1 MEARGLSAMNVSTR
15 SMHAWMGT
23 KRARDDTGCVGEGGG
38 QGEVSGQHAHDSRH
52 RGVKRQSRALA
63 RTQREREVV
72 KRKTDEEDGAEG
84 GVSGAS
90 RKMSKN
96 DSGELGVT
104 RMSTTD
110 DCNNIQHWYE
120 RGEGGGVT

>member
-1 MEARGLSAMNVSTR
+1 
-15 SMHAWMGT
+15 MGT
-23 KRARDDTGCVGEGGG
+23 KRARDDTGPCVGEGRG

-63 RTQREREVV
+63 RTHREREVV
-72 KRKTDEEDGAEG
+72 KRKIDAEDGAEG

-110 DCNNIQHWYE
+110 DVMTYTTGMKE
-120 RGEGGGVT
+120 AKEGELRKPWEKGVQPPSY